1 MIKVLSSPG
10 KYVQGPGALNEAGNY
25 MKNLGDSALIIA
37 DGFLLG
43 EAEKYFKSGNQGV
56 SCTIEKFGGECSKPE
71 IERLK
76 QVASKA
82 NANIIVGF
90 GGGKTLD
97 TAKAVA
103 YYRGQ
108 PVVIL
113 PSIASTD
120 APCSALSVIYTES
133 GEFEEYLL
141 LPKNPDLVLVD
152 SQIIAQA
159 PVRFLVSGMGD
170 ALATK
175 FEAEASSKRSLTTMA
190 GGAPSIS
197 ALALAEL
204 CLQTLLEYGYCAR
217 LAVEKKVTSPAV
229 EKIIEANTY
238 LSGIGFESGGLAA
251 AHAIH
256 NGFTVLEET
265 HQYFHGEKVAFSTL
279 VQLVMEDRDT
289 DEIMEIM
296 GFCKLVG
303 LPVTL
308 AELGLAGADSE
319 KLMKVADAATVEGET
334 IHNMPF
340 PVNAQIVYEAIIATD
355 AIGRSITCC

>member
-10 KYVQGPGALNEAGNY
+10 KYVQGPGVLNEAGNY
-25 MKNLGDSALIIA
+25 MKDLGDNALIIA
-37 DGFLLG
+37 DAFMVG
-43 EAEKYFKSGNQGV
+43 EAEKYFKSGNQGIN
-56 SCTIEKFGGECSKPE
+56 CTIEKFGGECSKPE

-76 QVASKA
+76 QVAAEA

-103 YYRGQ
+103 YYRNQ

-133 GEFEEYLL
+133 GAFEEYLL
-141 LPKNPDLVLVD
+141 LPKNPDLVLLD

-159 PVRFLVSGMGD
+159 PVRFLVAGMGD

-175 FEAEASSKRSLTTMA
+175 FEAEASSKRRLPAMA

-204 CLQTLLEYGYCAR
+204 CLQTLLEYGYYAR

-256 NGFTVLEET
+256 NGFTALEET
-265 HQYFHGEKVAFSTL
+265 HQYYHGEKVAFSTL
-279 VQLVMEDRDT
+279 VQMVMEGRDS

-308 AELGLAGADSE
+308 EELGLAGADSE
-319 KLMKVADAATVEGET
+319 KLMKVATAATVEGET

-340 PVNAQIVYEAIIATD
+340 PVNAQMVYEGIIAAD
-355 AIGRSITCC
+355 AIGRSIISC